1 MPAKKTMAQ
10 RLGQAL
16 ETMTRQCGQLPETPA
31 YGSWLLGR
39 VSESPSRRW
48 VRIKRIVTVYIMTA
62 NLTGIVVALLVVTFA
77 FPVPSIYTDAP
88 WWVTFGVAP
97 AYATLAL
104 AIGTYWITTR
114 IVRASIRWAIEER
127 APSQADGRNTLLLPF
142 RVAAVHLILW
152 DIGGALLATLYGLA
166 NRVFV
171 TIILFSVT
179 ICGVLVATN
188 CYLFTEFALRP
199 VAAKALE
206 AGRPPRR
213 FAPGIMGRTMTV
225 WSLGSGVPVTGIAT
239 TALYVLLVH
248 NLTET
253 QLASAVLILSITTLI
268 FGFLVMWILAW
279 LTAAPVRVVRAAL
292 KRVEQGDLRGD
303 LVVFDGTELGELQ
316 RGFNA
321 MVNGLR
327 ERERVRDLFG
337 RHVGREVAAAAER
350 ERPQLGGTICGVLVA
365 TNCYLFTEF
374 ALRPVAAKALE
385 AGRPPRRFAPGI
397 MGRTMTV
404 WSLGSGVP
412 VTGIATTALY
422 VLLVHN
428 LTETQLA
435 SAVLIL
441 SITTLIFGFLVMWI
455 LAWLTAAPV
464 RVVRAA
470 LKRVEQGDLRGDL
483 VVFDGTE
490 LGELQR
496 GFNAMVNGL
505 RERERVRD
513 LFGRHVGREVAAAAE
528 RERPQLGGEDRH
540 AAVVFVDIVGS
551 TQLVDNQPAA
561 HVVKLLN
568 RFFAIVVNEVD
579 RHHGLINKFA
589 GDAALAIFGAPNR
602 LDRPED
608 AALAAARA
616 IAERLANEMPEVQA
630 GIGVAAGQIVAGNVG
645 AKQRFEYTVVGKP
658 VNQAARLCELAKS
671 HPARLLASSDTL
683 HAASET

>member
-303 LVVFDGTELGELQ
+303 LVVFDGMAQRLGQALETMTRQ
-316 RGFNA
+316 HDR
-321 MVNGLR
+321 LR
-327 ERERVRDLFG
+327 DPPAYGSWLLGWVSERPLRRRVRIQIILTIALITANL
-337 RHVGREVAAAAER
+337 VGIGLAVLLENVAFPTPSIVSDAPLWITFVAGPAYTVIGMA
-350 ERPQLGGTICGVLVA
+350 LGSYYVKVQTLA
-365 TNCYLFTEF
+365 
-374 ALRPVAAKALE
+374 ALRWASEEHTPSRADQRNHRGG
-385 AGRPPRRFAPGI
+385 GRPDRRRQCRRQAKIRIHSGRQAGQPGGPI
-397 MGRTMTV
+397 VRT
-404 WSLGSGVP
+404 G
-412 VTGIATTALY
+412 
-422 VLLVHN
+422 
-428 LTETQLA
+428 Q
-435 SAVLIL
+435 
-441 SITTLIFGFLVMWI
+441 IT
-455 LAWLTAAPV
+455 P
-464 RVVRAA
+464 
-470 LKRVEQGDLRGDL
+470 
-483 VVFDGTE
+483 
-490 LGELQR
+490 
-496 GFNAMVNGL
+496 
-505 RERERVRD
+505 
-513 LFGRHVGREVAAAAE
+513 
-528 RERPQLGGEDRH
+528 
-540 AAVVFVDIVGS
+540 
-551 TQLVDNQPAA
+551 
-561 HVVKLLN
+561 
-568 RFFAIVVNEVD
+568 
-579 RHHGLINKFA
+579 
-589 GDAALAIFGAPNR
+589 
-602 LDRPED
+602 
-608 AALAAARA
+608 RA
-616 IAERLANEMPEVQA
+616 IASILGHTARC
-630 GIGVAAGQIVAGNVG
+630 
-645 AKQRFEYTVVGKP
+645 QRNRTCPLVFGR
-658 VNQAARLCELAKS
+658 NRDAARLPPAHPTSLAASAATGK
-671 HPARLLASSDTL
+671 HPPHRRACRGNQDRQIRLTHHVQDAGATPAPGSGDDDPSARPAARSARVRLLAAWVGVRTPAPPPGADSDHPDHRPHHSKPGRDRPGCAVRKCRFSDT
-683 HAASET
+683 

>member
-350 ERPQLGGTICGVLVA
+350 ERPQLGG
-365 TNCYLFTEF
+365 
-374 ALRPVAAKALE
+374 
-385 AGRPPRRFAPGI
+385 
-397 MGRTMTV
+397 
-404 WSLGSGVP
+404 
-412 VTGIATTALY
+412 
-422 VLLVHN
+422 
-428 LTETQLA
+428 
-435 SAVLIL
+435 
-441 SITTLIFGFLVMWI
+441 
-455 LAWLTAAPV
+455 
-464 RVVRAA
+464 
-470 LKRVEQGDLRGDL
+470 
-483 VVFDGTE
+483 
-490 LGELQR
+490 
-496 GFNAMVNGL
+496 
-505 RERERVRD
+505 
-513 LFGRHVGREVAAAAE
+513 
-528 RERPQLGGEDRH
+528 EDRH

-616 IAERLANEMPEVQA
+616 IADRLANEMPEVQA

-683 HAASET
+683 HAASETERAHWSLGETVTLRGYHQPTQLASP